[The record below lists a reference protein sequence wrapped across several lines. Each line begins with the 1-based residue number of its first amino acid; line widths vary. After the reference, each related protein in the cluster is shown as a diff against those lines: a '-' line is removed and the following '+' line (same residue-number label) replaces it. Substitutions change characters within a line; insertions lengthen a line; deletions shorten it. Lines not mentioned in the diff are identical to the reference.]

1 MIKLYVGDCGQYLS
15 DIAGPNSVLL
25 TGKNYQTYLETTYTN
40 DVVFHTSMADLPKIT
55 NTEAA
60 LYSVMCHADTIVYEP
75 PKVWSDDDGTY
86 RVANSCNITKYF
98 LSLLVDKHIIGD
110 YSSLGIHYCDLLD
123 TRKNSSCNLFV
134 TGCSYSKGVGVNND
148 QRFPV
153 LIANQL
159 QLPLVDLAKGGS
171 SNEFHADQILR
182 SNINKNDIVLW
193 GITQELRR
201 SEWNNGKENTKSW
214 NRDTFSETSLY
225 KSVIAIHQVKNFCNK
240 IQARL
245 LLVPL
250 LCSENLIV
258 LINTLPEYVQLPYQ
272 TQHID
277 FGFDG
282 VHPGPQQHQVYAN
295 KILDQIA
302 RK

>member
-1 MIKLYVGDCGQYLS
+1 MIKLYVGDCGSYLL
-15 DIAGPNSVLL
+15 DIAGPTSVLL
-25 TGKNYQTYLETTYTN
+25 SSKNYQTYLKTTYTD

-55 NTEAA
+55 NTEAP
-60 LYSVMCHADTIVYEP
+60 LYDVMCHADTIVYAP
-75 PKVWSDDDGTY
+75 PEVWSDDDGTY
-86 RVANSCNITKYF
+86 QVSNSCDITKYF

-110 YSSLGIHYCDLLD
+110 YSSVNNYSKLLD
-123 TRKNSSCNLFV
+123 TRKNNTTNLFV
-134 TGCSYSKGVGVNND
+134 TGCSYTAGVSVNVD
-148 QRFPV
+148 QKFPT

-159 QLPLVDLAKGGS
+159 QLPVVDLAKGGS

-182 SNINKNDIVLW
+182 SDICKDDIVVW

-201 SEWNNGKENTKSW
+201 SEWKDNMERTMPWSK
-214 NRDTFSETSLY
+214 DTFTETSLY
-225 KSVIAIHQVKNFCNK
+225 KSVIAVQQVKNFCNK

-245 LLVPL
+245 LLLPL
-250 LCSENLIV
+250 LCSERLKV

-277 FGFDG
+277 YGTDG
-282 VHPGPQQHQVYAN
+282 QHPGPQQHQVWAN
-295 KILDQIA
+295 IILDQIA